1 MVLRGFKAGSIKAT
15 AAAMT
20 ELGVATGGVQIN
32 PNAFTKYRIK
42 AVPAVVLVQPEG
54 AELVDGEGCAL
65 PDKYV
70 MVPGDVGLAYALDHI
85 EHRSP
90 EFREMAVRYGR
101 PLKATMR

>member
-1 MVLRGFKAGSIKAT
+1 
-15 AAAMT
+15 MT

-70 MVPGDVGLAYALDHI
+70 MVAGDVGLAYALDNI
-85 EHRSP
+85 ERRSP
-90 EFREMAVRYGR
+90 EFREIAVRYGR